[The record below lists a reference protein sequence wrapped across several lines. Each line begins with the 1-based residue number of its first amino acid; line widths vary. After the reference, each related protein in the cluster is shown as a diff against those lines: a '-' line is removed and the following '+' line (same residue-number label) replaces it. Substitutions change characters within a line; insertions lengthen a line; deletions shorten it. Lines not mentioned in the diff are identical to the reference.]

1 MLIFYHLSAYLSI
14 VYLILAKMAEF
25 NIEPVNTLES
35 SKNKYFPLNTNNLH
49 LRGQKLVSS

>member
-1 MLIFYHLSAYLSI
+1 MSDHNFLTIKNKNMLIFYHLSAYLSI

-35 SKNKYFPLNTNNLH
+35 SKNKTNIFH
-49 LRGQKLVSS
+49 